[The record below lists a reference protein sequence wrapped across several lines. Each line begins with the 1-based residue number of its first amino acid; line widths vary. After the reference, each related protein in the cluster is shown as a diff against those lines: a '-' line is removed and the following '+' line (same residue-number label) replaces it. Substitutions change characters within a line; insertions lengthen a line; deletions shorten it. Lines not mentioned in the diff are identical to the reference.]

1 MKRLFFILLFSFL
14 KGFSQ
19 NSDDTNVLKIVIEFE
34 KDSNFVYSKKS
45 VGYESLI
52 KIISKKNIYNE
63 INPSNTLILSDNEIK
78 YLKNEIKKSAE
89 YLFQPNLLANSKI
102 ISPDTLSFYS
112 ANRNKIWRKEMTE
125 VIQSKDSLLIAK
137 FREEKG
143 YPCLYS
149 WVHFF
154 SKPIYFRNN
163 TFCIF
168 YYAKLCDFD
177 HGVGGCSQIIICR
190 KNKNVWEKYNEIILG
205 CY

>member
-78 YLKNEIKKSAE
+78 YLKNEIIKSEE
-89 YLFQPNLLANSKI
+89 YLFQPNL
-102 ISPDTLSFYS
+102 F
-112 ANRNKIWRKEMTE
+112 
-125 VIQSKDSLLIAK
+125 
-137 FREEKG
+137 
-143 YPCLYS
+143 
-149 WVHFF
+149 
-154 SKPIYFRNN
+154 
-163 TFCIF
+163 
-168 YYAKLCDFD
+168 
-177 HGVGGCSQIIICR
+177 
-190 KNKNVWEKYNEIILG
+190 NEIG
-205 CY
+205 SV